1 MNKGIN
7 CSCSEYVELRTI
19 VLSGRKKKKKKPDTT
34 LPTIIYMTFWQT
46 QKWKHRNQIA
56 RVRK

>member
-1 MNKGIN
+1 MNKGITVPALN
-7 CSCSEYVELRTI
+7 MLNSAQWEKK
-19 VLSGRKKKKKKPDTT
+19 KKKKKKPDTT